1 MSERQKAKLFERAYE
16 RYYAKVDRLN
26 ELKPNMYFTL
36 LASIGTDSK
45 TIISQHAFYQ
55 VDCERNSD
63 SDVLAI
69 IISKTHYTQVSGDN
83 PLRKHN
89 MRAKKELKFGSF
101 RMKADMTLGEFYEQF
116 VEHRRILTAQKDAVP
131 SSKREAQNF
140 LLGSML
146 DMRR

>member
-1 MSERQKAKLFERAYE
+1 MPKEKDYLPDLAPGEPALSERQKEKLFERAYE

-89 MRAKKELKFGSF
+89 MRAKKEMAFGLF
-101 RMKADMTLGEFYEQF
+101 RMKADMTLAEFYELF
-116 VEHRRILTAQKDAVP
+116 VEHRRILTRSPK
-131 SSKREAQNF
+131 S
-140 LLGSML
+140 
-146 DMRR
+146 